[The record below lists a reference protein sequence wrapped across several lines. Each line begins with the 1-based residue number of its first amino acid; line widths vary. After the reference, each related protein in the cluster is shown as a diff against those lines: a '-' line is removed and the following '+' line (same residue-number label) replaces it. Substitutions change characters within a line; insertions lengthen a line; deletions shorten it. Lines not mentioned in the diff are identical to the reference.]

1 MIDNLIQDGEKEF
14 RRNLSENDLEQ
25 MMPVLLPGVDPE
37 MLCYREVA
45 FRILLQQELL
55 RSIRYSTYM
64 TMVLINL
71 EELENG
77 SGKFAEVV
85 SIVRRSVRTT
95 DIVGEFSGQG
105 VLGIVLLN
113 APSGPAEVVVDRIR
127 DEIAMFLK
135 DPGFVEDPSRVVS
148 VVCPG
153 DANSWSGLLEAAG
166 GKLK

>member
-64 TMVLINL
+64 TLVLINL
-71 EELENG
+71 EELEDG
-77 SGKFAEVV
+77 SSKFAEVV

-105 VLGIVLLN
+105 ILGIVLLN

-153 DANSWSGLLEAAG
+153 DANSWAGLLEAAG

>member
-1 MIDNLIQDGEKEF
+1 VIDNLIQDGEKEF